1 MANRNVAGMLSP
13 HQSSSSP
20 RPLAGTTGSGSV
32 RSRNRRLPN
41 SGSNHTSFENLARN
55 HGEIPHPAQR
65 STQNV
70 KGKES
75 TPGLGQVL
83 GDSWAQS
90 WSSVQGFAA
99 SLLSVA
105 ESPDDMPRPRSDTQ
119 LEDSFPSSLWNR
131 IPSSI
136 SGNASNSL
144 DSGETSVLPS
154 RRTVNRVATGSSDQR
169 EAALKT
175 AKRATVL
182 EGNLGSS
189 GGLDNSG
196 KYKRRTS
203 DEITS
208 ESSQPEEYL
217 VYVHKVLPTDTYAG
231 IILRYKCMEDAF
243 RKANGLWSRDS
254 IQVRKWVIIPV
265 DACEVRGR
273 PCDAPLSNQHHN
285 STDFFPATPTA
296 TAGSATPQLMPVS
309 HLKSSSERA
318 PQEDEN
324 AEREIMPWSHV
335 KWVRID
341 SMPEPVEIGRIAR
354 QSMGYFPPRRKKAGR
369 AVSFS
374 STPRQS
380 LEASTYVIDR
390 IEQPLSRRQSSVGD
404 HPLLLSRHG
413 SYQNH
418 GDDEVP
424 DVRPTWM
431 RRPGGVGSMN
441 LNIRA
446 PGPDKDYLN
455 SWAKKHLPGLHMDN
469 LPSMSVMGSE
479 MARFG
484 FDRDLAGIVEGSFQD
499 GGNGNTTTPRHQ
511 NNGLDKAA
519 AAVETWLRTAWSKR
533 PTAPLIGGIP
543 RQESTA
549 GEDVGDLIELTSTPG
564 AESTPRPKMFDSQVP
579 SLSLESKADDD
590 SSIKRKG

>member
-1 MANRNVAGMLSP
+1 MADRNVPGMLSP

-20 RPLAGTTGSGSV
+20 GPLAGTTGSGSV

-41 SGSNHTSFENLARN
+41 NGSSRTNFESSPGNHN
-55 HGEIPHPAQR
+55 EILHPAQR
-65 STQNV
+65 SAQNA
-70 KGKES
+70 KGKQS

-99 SLLSVA
+99 SFLSVA
-105 ESPDDMPRPRSDTQ
+105 ESPGKTPQPRSHTQ
-119 LEDSFPSSLWNR
+119 LEDDFSSSLWNR
-131 IPSSI
+131 NPSSV
-136 SGNASNSL
+136 SGHASKSFKPGGN
-144 DSGETSVLPS
+144 SVLPNQ
-154 RRTVNRVATGSSDQR
+154 RAVNRVAAGSSDQR

-175 AKRATVL
+175 AKRANVL
-182 EGNLGSS
+182 ENNQGLS
-189 GGLDNSG
+189 GGQDITG

-208 ESSQPEEYL
+208 ENSQPEEYL
-217 VYVHKVLPTDTYAG
+217 VYIHKVLPTDTYAG

-265 DACEVRGR
+265 DACEVRGS
-273 PCDAPLSNQHHN
+273 PCDPPLGNQHHKATN
-285 STDFFPATPTA
+285 FSPATS
-296 TAGSATPQLMPVS
+296 SATTGSVSPQAPPNNHS
-309 HLKSSSERA
+309 KSFSERSG
-318 PQEDEN
+318 QEDEN

-341 SMPEPVEIGRIAR
+341 SLPEPVEIGRIAR
-354 QSMGYFPPRRKKAGR
+354 QTMGYFPPRRKKTGR
-369 AVSFS
+369 TVSFS

-380 LEASTYVIDR
+380 IETSTYVSDQ
-390 IEQPLSRRQSSVGD
+390 IEQPFSRRQSSVGD
-404 HPLLLSRHG
+404 RPLPLSRHD
-413 SYQNH
+413 SSHSH
-418 GDDEVP
+418 GDDEVL
-424 DVRPTWM
+424 DARPMWM
-431 RRPGGVGSMN
+431 RRPGGVGSMGS
-441 LNIRA
+441 NIRA

-455 SWAKKHLPGLHMDN
+455 SWAKKHLPGLHIDN

-484 FDRDLAGIVEGSFQD
+484 FDRNLAGIVEGSFQE
-499 GGNGNTTTPRHQ
+499 GGDTASPLHQ

-533 PTAPLIGGIP
+533 HMAPLIGGIP
-543 RQESTA
+543 RPGSTA

-564 AESTPRPKMFDSQVP
+564 EGDTPRLEMFD
-579 SLSLESKADDD
+579 
-590 SSIKRKG
+590 

>member
-1 MANRNVAGMLSP
+1 MADRNAPGMLSP

-20 RPLAGTTGSGSV
+20 GPLAGTTGSGSV

-41 SGSNHTSFENLARN
+41 NGSNRTNFESLPDN
-55 HGEIPHPAQR
+55 HGEILHPAQR
-65 STQNV
+65 SAQNA
-70 KGKES
+70 KGKQN

-83 GDSWAQS
+83 GGSWAQS

-105 ESPDDMPRPRSDTQ
+105 ESPQPRSQTQ
-119 LEDSFPSSLWNR
+119 LEDDFPSSLWNR
-131 IPSSI
+131 TPS
-136 SGNASNSL
+136 SGNANKSFKPGGSSLVSNQK
-144 DSGETSVLPS
+144 
-154 RRTVNRVATGSSDQR
+154 TVNRVAAGSSDQR

-175 AKRATVL
+175 ARRASVL
-182 EGNLGSS
+182 ENNQRLS
-189 GGLDNSG
+189 GGQDVSG

-273 PCDAPLSNQHHN
+273 PCDPPLGNQHHKAA
-285 STDFFPATPTA
+285 DFSPATS
-296 TAGSATPQLMPVS
+296 SATTGSVAPQAPS
-309 HLKSSSERA
+309 INHPKSSGERA
-318 PQEDEN
+318 EQEDEN
-324 AEREIMPWSHV
+324 VEREIMPWSHV

-341 SMPEPVEIGRIAR
+341 SLPEPVEIGRIAR
-354 QSMGYFPPRRKKAGR
+354 QTMGYFPPRRKKTGR
-369 AVSFS
+369 TVSFS

-380 LEASTYVIDR
+380 LENSTYIADR
-390 IEQPLSRRQSSVGD
+390 TEPSLSRRQSSVGD
-404 HPLLLSRHG
+404 RPLPLDRHE
-413 SYQNH
+413 SSHSH

-424 DVRPTWM
+424 DARPMWM
-431 RRPGGVGSMN
+431 RRPGGVGSMGR
-441 LNIRA
+441 NIRA

-455 SWAKKHLPGLHMDN
+455 SWAKKHLPSLHMDD

-484 FDRDLAGIVEGSFQD
+484 FDRDLAGIVEGSFQE
-499 GGNGNTTTPRHQ
+499 GGDTTSPLHQ

-533 PTAPLIGGIP
+533 HMAPLIGNIP
-543 RQESTA
+543 RQGSTA
-549 GEDVGDLIELTSTPG
+549 GEDIGDLIELTSTPG
-564 AESTPRPKMFDSQVP
+564 AEDTPRLEMFDSQVP
-579 SLSLESKADDD
+579 PPSLGSKADDD
-590 SSIKRKG
+590 SSIKR